1 MALRS
6 GYKGFKKLL
15 PGLKLFRPGT
25 LGIDNDVLI
34 PELNKTFFPRSEQA
48 MLGAKNFLYVLD
60 PTGTQSG
67 VTYTVNK
74 DSKGNVLNV
83 AVSGTPTGYSAFAFW
98 ADVTPNEY
106 ILSHMD
112 NATNF
117 IWGDITLYKNGAS
130 VQDLPSLGTADDCT
144 IDLSSYDFDRI
155 KVVAKRVSNSV
166 NTTATIYP
174 MLRLAT
180 DTDSNYVPYAMTNKE
195 LTEKIQGIID
205 AATNAADFAAFKTAI
220 GNL

>member
-6 GYKGFKKLL
+6 GYKGVKKLAA
-15 PGLKLFRPGT
+15 GLKWNRPG
-25 LGIDNDVLI
+25 VLAADD
-34 PELNKTFFPRSEQA
+34 LALANVFFPRSEQA
-48 MLGAKNFLYVLD
+48 VLGAKNFLYVLD

-117 IWGDITLYKNGAS
+117 IWGEITLYKNGAS

-155 KVVAKRVSNSV
+155 KVVAKRVSDSV

-180 DTDSNYVPYAMTNKE
+180 DTDSNYVPHAMTNKE
-195 LTEKIQGIID
+195 LTEKVQGIIN
-205 AATNAADFAAFKTAI
+205 AASNAADFAAFKTAI